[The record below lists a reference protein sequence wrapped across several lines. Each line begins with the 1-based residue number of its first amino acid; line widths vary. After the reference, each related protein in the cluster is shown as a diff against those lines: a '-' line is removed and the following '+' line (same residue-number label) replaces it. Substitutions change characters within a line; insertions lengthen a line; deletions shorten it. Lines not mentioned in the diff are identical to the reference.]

1 MKNCSRRC
9 ETLLEPRSPLQQNT
23 GRQAAIISKI
33 VDTQEQCGTSLF
45 RLKQEA
51 SGEWTGLVSEVDDV
65 VRTMPLW
72 KLQTVGEERLDF
84 LYENLDKGSRI
95 TLKPGIAY
103 CFRTFYE
110 LVRDLIEGAWVRFVQ
125 RVNAEKLGS
134 NTDLG
139 SFLFGEDRTSLEA
152 YRPILMDVQNGT
164 CLYCGGNLP
173 TQTEVDHFIPWS
185 RYPADLGHNFVL
197 AHKKCNSAK
206 SDHLAAEKHLAAWAG
221 RNRQHQTEL
230 QARLQEAA
238 LPCDALASIQIARW
252 VYRQTEVA
260 NGQVWV
266 VEKVLQH
273 LGPTWPQCFAA

>member
-1 MKNCSRRC
+1 M
-9 ETLLEPRSPLQQNT
+9 
-23 GRQAAIISKI
+23 
-33 VDTQEQCGTSLF
+33 
-45 RLKQEA
+45 
-51 SGEWTGLVSEVDDV
+51 SEVDDV

-84 LYENLDKGSRI
+84 LYENLDTGRRI

-139 SFLFGEDRTSLEA
+139 SFLFGEDRASLEA
-152 YRPILMDVQNGT
+152 YRPILMDVQSGT

-173 TQTEVDHFIPWS
+173 AQTEVDHFIPWS

-197 AHKKCNSAK
+197 SHKKCNNAK
-206 SDHLAAEKHLAAWAG
+206 SDHLAAEKHLAAWAE
-221 RNRQHQTEL
+221 RNRLHESVLQT
-230 QARLQEAA
+230 RLQEAG

-273 LGPTWPQCFAA
+273 LSPTWSQFFAA